1 MSGISL
7 NNATPRIHLF
17 FLAIFIKIIA
27 AALAA
32 IGFVLNSACYQIAG
46 AAVWLVFLV
55 LLLFIAVP
63 AADAW
68 LRPRLRLLRT
78 ASMSIIIIF
87 CLAGLVLLAV
97 ATTIGLESIDSGQP
111 EGKLSRLMVSLD
123 NVFGYNDATAL
134 SHQAAENVLH
144 GGNPYAE
151 ANIVTAM
158 VKFNGATDKL
168 TPLREGRFTDVF
180 PYPRATQMEQLWQD
194 ALKNPSQVPPE
205 LESKFNYP
213 AFCFLLPAPFIWMG
227 IGDFRFI
234 YLILLVPALAYVIF
248 RIPGRFRVFFI
259 VALAASL
266 EIWNSLAGGE
276 TGFLYFPLL
285 LLAWVLPRRNLWASA
300 LFMAMVVGIKQIT
313 WFLLPFYLIL
323 ILRTMGW
330 RKLLS
335 AAVVIAG
342 VFIAVNVRFIAAD
355 PYLWL
360 TSLLAPVMDRMFP
373 LGVGLISLVTT
384 GVLNIQ
390 SPLLFTIL
398 EFGTLAL
405 AVVWYWVNCRRY
417 PNAGPVLSVLPLF
430 FAWRSLWGYFFY
442 IDIIVLAAILIN
454 EYGTPSS
461 EQLKISP
468 ALTSGQ

>member
-227 IGDFRFI
+227 IGDFRFFYI
-234 YLILLVPALAYVIF
+234 ILLEL
-248 RIPGRFRVFFI
+248 PGRRGDGV
-259 VALAASL
+259 
-266 EIWNSLAGGE
+266 
-276 TGFLYFPLL
+276 PLL
-285 LLAWVLPRRNLWASA
+285 PAAAAGLGVAQEEPVGVRPVHGDGCRHQADNLVPPAFLSYSHPQDNGLAE
-300 LFMAMVVGIKQIT
+300 
-313 WFLLPFYLIL
+313 
-323 ILRTMGW
+323 
-330 RKLLS
+330 
-335 AAVVIAG
+335 AAV
-342 VFIAVNVRFIAAD
+342 RC
-355 PYLWL
+355 
-360 TSLLAPVMDRMFP
+360 
-373 LGVGLISLVTT
+373 
-384 GVLNIQ
+384 
-390 SPLLFTIL
+390 
-398 EFGTLAL
+398 
-405 AVVWYWVNCRRY
+405 CRYCR
-417 PNAGPVLSVLPLF
+417 GIH
-430 FAWRSLWGYFFY
+430 RR
-442 IDIIVLAAILIN
+442 
-454 EYGTPSS
+454 
-461 EQLKISP
+461 
-468 ALTSGQ
+468 